1 MKKALFI
8 GIGLLI
14 LAFWGDA
21 ILGLLEHLVE
31 IILETLELLVDHFLE
46 SVLKLAPREAQMV
59 TAWLGFGLFTLILV
73 LVLKKLA
80 RVLQRFRIKA
90 PAWWEEE
97 KVRLRA
103 MRSSMGWPLGLIA
116 MVVILVLLYL

>member
-80 RVLQRFRIKA
+80 RVLQRFRIQA

-97 KVRLRA
+97 RVRLRA

>member
-80 RVLQRFRIKA
+80 RVLQRFRIQA